1 MATALSSDASD
12 TVERRGR
19 AGFESPPIRL
29 LQVSTEG
36 GEGSGFPGSTV
47 RQSMQ
52 QRQSRL
58 GLRSRRTE
66 EDDLTAYGSVEAY
79 SAGIVSS
86 SLLGSSGQLR
96 PTESGELVYSS
107 STQQGGMSRQSKS
120 SRYGSDSVTSLRE
133 GSRDSSGRF
142 TPSSSVDMD
151 DDRLASSGS
160 GVFATSR

>member
-1 MATALSSDASD
+1 
-12 TVERRGR
+12 
-19 AGFESPPIRL
+19 
-29 LQVSTEG
+29 
-36 GEGSGFPGSTV
+36 
-47 RQSMQ
+47 
-52 QRQSRL
+52 
-58 GLRSRRTE
+58 
-66 EDDLTAYGSVEAY
+66 VEAY